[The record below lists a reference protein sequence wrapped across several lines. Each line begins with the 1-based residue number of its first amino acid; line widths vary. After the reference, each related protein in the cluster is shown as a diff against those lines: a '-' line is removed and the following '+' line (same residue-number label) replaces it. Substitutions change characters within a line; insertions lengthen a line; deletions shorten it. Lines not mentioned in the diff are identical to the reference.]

1 MTTMSKPFRLST
13 VLELA
18 QKDTEKATQEV
29 GRLMNTREAATQK
42 LALLSDYRNNYH
54 QQMLNTANAEGGI
67 DITRLRN
74 YTAFIDRLGAAV
86 DQQKGTINALESQ
99 LEASRANWI
108 EKQRREQ
115 SFDILRQRHMEELRL
130 DQERR
135 DRRENDEHAAKVIRM
150 RAAQGGN

>member
-1 MTTMSKPFRLST
+1 MTTMSKPFRLET

-54 QQMLNTANAEGGI
+54 QQMLTNAEGGI
-67 DITRLRN
+67 DVTRLRN
-74 YTAFIDRLGAAV
+74 YTAFIDRLGNAV
-86 DQQKGTINALESQ
+86 DQQKGTINALEAQ
-99 LEASRANWI
+99 LQASRANWL

-115 SFDILRQRHMEELRL
+115 SFDILRQRHIEEQRQ

-135 DRRENDEHAAKVIRM
+135 AQRDNDEHAAKLIRL
-150 RAAQGGN
+150 RAAQAGQ

>member
-1 MTTMSKPFRLST
+1 MTTTNTPFRLAT

-29 GRLMNTREAATQK
+29 GRLMNTREAAAQK
-42 LALLSDYRNNYH
+42 LALLSDYRHNYH
-54 QQMLNTANAEGGI
+54 QQMLNTAEGGM
-67 DITRLRN
+67 DATRLRN
-74 YTAFIDRLGAAV
+74 YAAFIDRLGTAV
-86 DQQKGTINALESQ
+86 HQQKGTISALESQ
-99 LEASRANWI
+99 LEASRANWL

-115 SFDILRQRHMEELRL
+115 SFDILRQRHIEEQRL

-135 DRRENDEHAAKVIRM
+135 AQRENDEHAAKLIRM

>member
-1 MTTMSKPFRLST
+1 MTTGTAPFRLET

-42 LALLSDYRNNYH
+42 LALLADYRLNYH
-54 QQMLNTANAEGGI
+54 QQMLATAEGGI
-67 DITRLRN
+67 DATRLRN
-74 YTAFIDRLGAAV
+74 YAAFIDRLGSAV
-86 DQQKGTINALESQ
+86 HQQKGTISALERQ
-99 LEASRANWI
+99 LEASRANWL

-115 SFDILRQRHMEELRL
+115 SFDVLRQRHLEEQRL
-130 DQERR
+130 HQERR
-135 DRRENDEHAAKVIRM
+135 AQRENDEHAAKLIRM

>member
-1 MTTMSKPFRLST
+1 MTTTNTLFRLAT

-29 GRLMNTREAATQK
+29 GRLMNTREAAAQK
-42 LALLSDYRNNYH
+42 LALLSDYRHNYH
-54 QQMLNTANAEGGI
+54 QQMLNTAEGGM
-67 DITRLRN
+67 DATRLRN
-74 YTAFIDRLGAAV
+74 YAAFIDRLGTAV
-86 DQQKGTINALESQ
+86 HQQKGTISALESQ
-99 LEASRANWI
+99 LEASRANWL

-115 SFDILRQRHMEELRL
+115 SFDILRQRHIEEQRL

-135 DRRENDEHAAKVIRM
+135 AQRENDEHAAKLIRM

>member
-1 MTTMSKPFRLST
+1 MTTMNKPFRLET

-29 GRLMNTREAATQK
+29 GRLMNTREAAAQK

-54 QQMLNTANAEGGI
+54 QQMLATANAEGGI
-67 DITRLRN
+67 DATRLRN
-74 YTAFIDRLGAAV
+74 YAAFIDRLGTAV
-86 DQQKGTINALESQ
+86 HQQKGTINALESQ
-99 LEASRANWI
+99 LEASRANWL

-115 SFDILRQRHMEELRL
+115 SFDILRQRHVEEQRL

-135 DRRENDEHAAKVIRM
+135 AQRENDEHAAKVIRM
-150 RAAQGGN
+150 RAVQGGR

>member
-1 MTTMSKPFRLST
+1 MTTMSKPFRLNT

-86 DQQKGTINALESQ
+86 DQQKGTINALENQ

-108 EKQRREQ
+108 EKH
-115 SFDILRQRHMEELRL
+115 ILRQRHIEEQRL

-135 DRRENDEHAAKVIRM
+135 DQRENDEHAAKVIRM

>member
-1 MTTMSKPFRLST
+1 MTTRAAPFRLET

-42 LALLSDYRNNYH
+42 LALLSDYRNSYH
-54 QQMLNTANAEGGI
+54 QQMLATANAEGGI
-67 DITRLRN
+67 DATRLRN
-74 YTAFIDRLGAAV
+74 YAAFIDRLGTAV
-86 DQQKGTINALESQ
+86 HQQKGTISALESQ
-99 LEASRANWI
+99 LEASRANWL

-115 SFDILRQRHMEELRL
+115 SFDILRQRHIEEQRQS
-130 DQERR
+130 DERR
-135 DRRENDEHAAKVIRM
+135 AQRDNDEHAAKLIRM

>member
-1 MTTMSKPFRLST
+1 MTTMNNPFRLET

-42 LALLSDYRNNYH
+42 LALLSDYRSNYH
-54 QQMLNTANAEGGI
+54 QQLLANANAEGGI

-74 YTAFIDRLGAAV
+74 YTAFIDRLGNAV
-86 DQQKGTINALESQ
+86 DQQKGTINALEAQ
-99 LEASRANWI
+99 LQASRANWL

-115 SFDILRQRHMEELRL
+115 SFDVLRQRHLEEQRQ

-135 DRRENDEHAAKVIRM
+135 AQRDNDEHAAKLIRM
-150 RAAQGGN
+150 RAAQAGQ